1 MQASESPI
9 PLSEKMM
16 ERFMQEALGMESSK
30 RAGTLS
36 RLREACDAIL
46 SGEAEKLAR
55 NPVAKEDPAFFR
67 QRRPKLSTPMIERY
81 VKMRQRLEGAGSDWT
96 GPVAVTIRKDSD
108 LDNYYKQRLAEVAP
122 LRTRRLSARPRAQH
136 IEAAIG
142 GLPLTDQSIIR
153 EALDEGRQSKRELD
167 MLRHALRNIPGLD
180 LDAVLSGGRPQP
192 TYQLLE
198 ALPAAERRILKMLV
212 TRITDPDAL
221 RETGLVFR
229 DGRLSVDY
237 SGEDI
242 VMPEEF
248 SLLRK
253 LAGAG

>member
-16 ERFMQEALGMESSK
+16 DRFMQNALVMESSR

-55 NPVAKEDPAFFR
+55 NPVAKEDPAYFR

-96 GPVAVTIRKDSD
+96 GPVAVTIRKDPD
-108 LDNYYKQRLAEVAP
+108 LDDYYNQRLAELAP
-122 LRTRRLSARPRAQH
+122 FRERRFSAHPRADH
-136 IEAAIG
+136 IEAAMRE
-142 GLPLTDQSIIR
+142 LPLTDRSIIR
-153 EALDEGRQSKRELD
+153 EALDEGRQAKRELD

-180 LDAVLSGGRPQP
+180 LDAVLSGDKPQP

-198 ALPAAERRILKMLV
+198 ALPAAERLTLKSLLS
-212 TRITDPDAL
+212 RITDPNAL

-242 VMPEEF
+242 VMPEEI
-248 SLLRK
+248 SLLRR
-253 LAGAG
+253 LAGES